1 MSRLASLFCSI
12 YKLGQPNIEQ
22 SRTMELEYFIQ
33 LLDMAGWESLLP
45 SHIGTGLDRDRDITG

>member
-1 MSRLASLFCSI
+1 MCRVPGQPVLFNI

-45 SHIGTGLDRDRDITG
+45 SHIGTGLE